1 MSSPTTLTV
10 PADHPAFAGHF
21 PGHPVVPG
29 VVLLDAALAAV
40 AADLGLAL
48 TGCRIAACKFVGA
61 VRPGDPLELEFE
73 RSDNGR
79 IHFALRSGDRPV
91 ATAVCE
97 FASPAAPGAPAPGVR
112 PAIEPIRPAP
122 RSAEWANRAERGSRS
137 LLRLMTWI
145 SLHAGRPASRPVL
158 YVVAFYF
165 FLFAPTAR
173 RHAHSYLRRALG
185 REPTLRDSFRHIL
198 SFASTIHD
206 RVFFLNGRYD
216 LFDVAIEGEA
226 YVQDAHDRHEGAF
239 LMGAHLGS
247 FEVTRAV
254 GHRQVGLDVAM
265 AMYADNARKINAA
278 LDAINPALN
287 ADIIELGHLAAMLE
301 ISRRLE
307 AGSFVGI
314 LGDRSPG
321 NEPTQDVEFLGAP
334 AAFPT
339 GPMRAAAMLRRRVY
353 FMAGLYLG
361 GNRYRAVFEPVADF
375 SAVTRAGRD
384 AAVRDALHVYA
395 AVLERHCRACP
406 YNWFNFFDFW
416 KRPASAAPHP
426 AAHS

>member
-1 MSSPTTLTV
+1 MSPPITLTI

-21 PGHPVVPG
+21 PGNPIVPG
-29 VVLLDAALAAV
+29 VVLLDAALSAV
-40 AADLGLAL
+40 AAQLGLGRA
-48 TGCRIAACKFVGA
+48 GCRVASCKFVGV
-61 VRPGDPLELEFE
+61 VRPGDLLELEFE
-73 RSDNGR
+73 RSDAGR
-79 IHFALRSGDRPV
+79 ISLALRSGDRPV
-91 ATAVCE
+91 ASAACE
-97 FASPAAPGAPAPGVR
+97 FLSPAAHAPDAGLTT
-112 PAIEPIRPAP
+112 AADTAAP

-137 LLRLMTWI
+137 MLRLMTWI
-145 SLHAGRPASRPVL
+145 SLHAGRRVSRAVL
-158 YVVAFYF
+158 YVVALYF

-173 RHAHSYLRRALG
+173 GHAHAYLRRVLG
-185 REPTLRDSFRHIL
+185 RPPTLRDSFRHIM

-216 LFDVAIEGEA
+216 LFDVAIEGESL
-226 YVQDAHDRHEGAF
+226 VRDAHERREGAF

-247 FEVTRAV
+247 FEVTRAL
-254 GHRQVGLDVAM
+254 GHRQVGLVVAM

-287 ADIIELGHLAAMLE
+287 ADIIELGHLTAMLE
-301 ISRRLE
+301 INRRLD
-307 AGSFVGI
+307 AGCFVGI

-321 NEPTQDVEFLGAP
+321 NEPTQDVVFLGEPAP
-334 AAFPT
+334 FPT

-375 SAVTRAGRD
+375 STVTRAQRD
-384 AAVRDALHVYA
+384 AAVREALQVYA
-395 AVLERHCRACP
+395 GVLERHCRACP

-416 KRPASAAPHP
+416 KRPAPPARLPSARA
-426 AAHS
+426 